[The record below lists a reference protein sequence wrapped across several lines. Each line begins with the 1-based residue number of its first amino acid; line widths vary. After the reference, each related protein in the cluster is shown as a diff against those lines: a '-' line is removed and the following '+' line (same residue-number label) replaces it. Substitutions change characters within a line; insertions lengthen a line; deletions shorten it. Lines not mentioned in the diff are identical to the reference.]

1 MSRIRYRKF
10 RAAMD
15 AAGLGKVELWKDR
28 DYFWIYSDDPEL
40 ADKISSLNETGIY
53 TSRFSDYTVDEW
65 INIIRELVKPLG
77 L

>member
-28 DYFWIYSDDPEL
+28 DYLWIYSDTDQSLSLLPET
-40 ADKISSLNETGIY
+40 AIY
-53 TSRFSDYTVDEW
+53 VNKFTDLTIPEW
-65 INIIRELVKPLG
+65 IESIKNLLKQV
-77 L
+77 